1 MIPNKPTVASETL
14 ACFSAFKRRIL
25 RLSSWTV
32 HNANHLC
39 PSLGWLKGA
48 AANEPCAPQSRL
60 SISTCSGRETEL
72 P

>member
-14 ACFSAFKRRIL
+14 ACPSAFKRRIL

-39 PSLGWLKGA
+39 PSPGWLKGGGGYRALRAPVA
-48 AANEPCAPQSRL
+48 ALHFDVLGP
-60 SISTCSGRETEL
+60 
-72 P
+72 